1 MTAEQF
7 NKLYPVGTL
16 FIEQSKH
23 DLVNGRAVKTVAK
36 AGDFKCGAIV
46 EISLMP
52 YFVKID
58 SLKPAK

>member
-1 MTAEQF
+1 MTAEHF

-36 AGDFKCGAIV
+36 AGDFKCGVIV
-46 EISLMP
+46 EINVIP
-52 YFVKID
+52 HFVNVD

>member
-1 MTAEQF
+1 MTAAQF

-23 DLVNGRAVKTVAK
+23 ELVNGRVVKTVAK
-36 AGDFKCGAIV
+36 ADDLKCGAIV